1 MKYLDRTIHNI
12 LFAVI
17 ICISISLKAEE
28 NGLYDS
34 YVFRNFENQDI
45 TLEQFQRKDKL
56 VLVHL
61 WATWCPPCREEMPD
75 ILALARMLRRNL
87 TIIVT
92 AVDESKEVQED
103 FLNQVF
109 LEYGNPSENVYFG
122 SVSEETV
129 DEIFDYSAL
138 PSSFLFDRN
147 GNLVLD
153 IVGSRPWTGNKK
165 EWEYEWVPN
174 WWPFSWPERKPDIA
188 WEDYIMN
195 FYHSSGE

>member
-1 MKYLDRTIHNI
+1 MKYWIYSI

-17 ICISISLKAEE
+17 CVSASLKAEE
-28 NGLYDS
+28 IEFYDS
-34 YVFRNFENQDI
+34 YVFRNFEDQEI
-45 TLEQFQRKDKL
+45 TLKQFQRKDKL

-75 ILALARMLRRNL
+75 ILELARMLRQNL

-92 AVDESKEVQED
+92 AVDESREDQED

-109 LEYGNPSENVYFG
+109 LEYGHPSENVYFG
-122 SVSEETV
+122 SVSGETV
-129 DEIFDYSAL
+129 DEIFGYSFL
-138 PSSFLFDRN
+138 PCSFLFDRN

-153 IVGSRPWTGNKK
+153 IVGKRPWTGNKK
-165 EWEYEWVPN
+165 EGEYEWVPS
-174 WWPFSWPERKPDIA
+174 WWPFSWPERKPDIT
-188 WEDYIMN
+188 WEDYIMS